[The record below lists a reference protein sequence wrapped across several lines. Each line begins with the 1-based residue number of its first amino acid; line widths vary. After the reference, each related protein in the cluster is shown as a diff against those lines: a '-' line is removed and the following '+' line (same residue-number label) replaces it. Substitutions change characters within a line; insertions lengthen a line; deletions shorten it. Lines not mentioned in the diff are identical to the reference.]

1 MLNKEWVLM
10 KVLLHLADGFEE
22 IEALS
27 TLDILRR
34 ADIDTTTV
42 SIMGRIEVKSSR
54 GVIIQADKVF
64 SDINYQEFDMIIL
77 PGGPGTTL
85 LDQHEELKSHLKN
98 YDAEGKWIAA
108 LCAAPSVLG
117 KLNLLNGKN
126 AVCYPGYENDLLGA
140 KVSLNEKVVVDGNII
155 TSRGPG
161 TSFDF
166 AFKIVEVLKGSVL
179 VDELKVRRNR
189 KIISNN
195 IK

>member
-77 PGGPGTTL
+77 PGGPGTAL
-85 LDQHEELKSHLKN
+85 LDQHDELKNQLKN
-98 YDAEGKWIAA
+98 YASKDKWIAA
-108 LCAAPSVLG
+108 ICAAPSVLG
-117 KLNLLNGKN
+117 KLNLLNGKR
-126 AVCYPGYENDLLGA
+126 AVCYPGYEDDLLGA
-140 KVSLNEKVVVDGNII
+140 QVSLNDKVLVDGKFI

-166 AFKIVEVLKGSVL
+166 AFKVVETLKGSKT
-179 VDELKVRRNR
+179 VDELKV
-189 KIISNN
+189 KMLMS
-195 IK
+195 

>member
-140 KVSLNEKVVVDGNII
+140 KVSLSEKVVVDGNII

-179 VDELKVRRNR
+179 VDELKV
-189 KIISNN
+189 KMLMS
-195 IK
+195 

>member
-1 MLNKEWVLM
+1 
-10 KVLLHLADGFEE
+10 
-22 IEALS
+22 
-27 TLDILRR
+27 
-34 ADIDTTTV
+34 
-42 SIMGRIEVKSSR
+42 
-54 GVIIQADKVF
+54 
-64 SDINYQEFDMIIL
+64 
-77 PGGPGTTL
+77 L

-179 VDELKVRRNR
+179 VDELKV
-189 KIISNN
+189 KMLMS
-195 IK
+195 